1 MKNAKSHWVIK
12 AALKAPG
19 TLAFMW
25 IKICG
30 LSTAESVSAAVKS
43 GVEAVGFV
51 FAPGSPRFVEPA
63 TARALVDA
71 VPVGVETV
79 GVFRD
84 QPLEEVLRVAREAG
98 VSTVQVHGHE
108 DPEFV
113 AAVRAAGF
121 PVIRAISAVRFA
133 AEDEDQAARFGDVR
147 LLLDAPD
154 PGAGATF
161 DAAALGSR
169 RPAPGWVL
177 AGGLTPANVARLV
190 ETLAPSGVDVSSGVE
205 ASRGVKSVALIRDF
219 VAAVRGVTA

>member
-1 MKNAKSHWVIK
+1 VGISVVMLSS
-12 AALKAPG
+12 PG
-19 TLAFMW
+19 TLADVW

-30 LSTAESVSAAVKS
+30 LSEPASVEAAVAS
-43 GVEAVGFV
+43 GADAVGFV
-51 FAPGSPRFVEPA
+51 FAPGSPRFVEAA
-63 TARALVDA
+63 TARALVET
-71 VPVGVETV
+71 VPPGVETV

-84 QPLEEVLRVAREAG
+84 QPLAEVLRVAREAG
-98 VSTVQVHGHE
+98 VATIQVHGHE

-113 AAVRAAGF
+113 EAVRQAGF
-121 PVIRAISAVRFA
+121 AVIRAISAARFA
-133 AEDEDQAARFGDVR
+133 EEDDGHAARFGGVR

-161 DAAALGSR
+161 EASALGSR

-205 ASRGVKSVALIRDF
+205 SSRGVKSVGLIRDF
-219 VAAVRGVTA
+219 VAAIRGAAA